1 MRGLARRVAVACAVL
16 ALLPA
21 AASAAAPDRYSL
33 QGGCYSLQDGS
44 GNAIAGG
51 EQIRLQATTL
61 GRYLFYRPDS
71 SYLAAQ
77 ADGSFAPAAAPSPSA
92 DFVVED
98 AASGAFSVAP
108 LANPDRKTTV
118 RFAPAQG

>member
-21 AASAAAPDRYSL
+21 AASAAAPGRYSL

-44 GNAIAGG
+44 GNGIAGG

-71 SYLAAQ
+71 TYLASQ
-77 ADGSFAPAAAPSPSA
+77 ADGSFTPADAPSPAA
-92 DFVVED
+92 DFIVED
-98 AASGAFSVAP
+98 AANGAFAIAP
-108 LANPDRKTTV
+108 LSNADH
-118 RFAPAQG
+118 